1 MAADIKFSS
10 SPPAESILLTSYMT
24 RKSVARA
31 QLPRVPFRTL
41 LLLTA
46 AFWLFVTLTNVLYG
60 YSMQVNADQQFKVVL
75 FVVWYERALQH
86 LLLFPVLLV
95 CFVASLRTG
104 WAPPKRV
111 LVQILLGGMF
121 AALSYFAQELSETL
135 IWGVLMPRD
144 AGAIWAASFV
154 TFFMTYSFGVLL
166 VTAFA
171 YYQRFRDAELRNSA
185 LEQGWSNAR
194 LAALRMQLSPHTLF
208 NLLHTIRGHINQE
221 PQIAR
226 SMVVQLADLLRRLL
240 SAGQRDFSLL
250 TEELAFVR
258 LYLELQ
264 QQRFADRLKIVLTD
278 YKDHSD
284 IWIPSLILQ
293 PLVENAVVHG
303 LAGHEATVLIR
314 VEVQARDES
323 VTLRVVNTIA
333 KESSSA
339 PDGIGLTNVRERLD
353 VQFGAEASFTAARS
367 AAQEWTAEI
376 TIPMLRERSQRPIP
390 KPSVFNLS
398 SSRWTS

>member
-1 MAADIKFSS
+1 MLTPSMTGKRAARS
-10 SPPAESILLTSYMT
+10 
-24 RKSVARA
+24 
-31 QLPRVPFRTL
+31 QLPRVPARIL
-41 LLLTA
+41 LSLTA
-46 AFWLFVTLTNVLYG
+46 AFWLFVTLTDVLYG
-60 YSMQVNADQQFKVVL
+60 YTMQINADQQFKVVL

-86 LLLFPVLLV
+86 LLLFPMLLV
-95 CFVASLRTG
+95 CFAASLRTG
-104 WAPPKRV
+104 WAPVGRV
-111 LVQILLGGMF
+111 LLQILLGGTF
-121 AALSYFAQELSETL
+121 AALSYYAQELSEKL
-135 IWGVLMPRD
+135 IWGTLMPRQ
-144 AGAIWAASFV
+144 AGALWIASFV

-171 YYQRFRDAELRNSA
+171 YYQRLRDAEVRNSA

-240 SAGQRDFSLL
+240 SAGQRDFSSV
-250 TEELAFVR
+250 TEELTFIR

-264 QQRFADRLKIVLTD
+264 QQRFAERLHIVLTEG
-278 YKDHSD
+278 KNHSD

-314 VEVQARDES
+314 VEVQTRDES
-323 VTLRVVNTIA
+323 VTLRVVNTVA
-333 KESSSA
+333 KESTAA
-339 PDGIGLTNVRERLD
+339 PDGIGLTNVRERLE
-353 VQFGAEASFTAARS
+353 VQFGAEASFNSARS
-367 AAQEWTAEI
+367 SAEEWTAEI
-376 TIPMLRERSQRPIP
+376 TIPMLRELSQGPIRGP
-390 KPSVFNLS
+390 NVASLS
-398 SSRWTS
+398 SA

>member
-1 MAADIKFSS
+1 MVAILKPSS
-10 SPPAESILLTSYMT
+10 SFPAEPAMLTSSVT
-24 RKSVARA
+24 RKTAA
-31 QLPRVPFRTL
+31 ATQLPRVPFRIL
-41 LLLTA
+41 LLLSA
-46 AFWLFVTLTNVLYG
+46 AFWLFVTLTDALYG

-75 FVVWYERALQH
+75 FVVWYERVLQH
-86 LLLFPVLLV
+86 LLLFPILV
-95 CFVASLRTG
+95 ACFAASLRTG
-104 WAPPKRV
+104 WAPVKHV
-111 LVQILLGGMF
+111 FVQIALGGMF
-121 AALSYFAQELSETL
+121 AGLSYYAQELSETML
-135 IWGVLMPRD
+135 WGVLMPRE
-144 AGAIWAASFV
+144 AGALWTASFV

-171 YYQRFRDAELRNSA
+171 YYQRFRDAEVRNAA

-240 SAGQRDFSLL
+240 SASQRDFSSLK
-250 TEELAFVR
+250 EELAFIR

-264 QQRFADRLKIVLTD
+264 QQRFAERLHFVLPD
-278 YKDHSD
+278 DEHHAG

-303 LAGHEATVLIR
+303 LAGHEAMVVVR
-314 VEVQARDES
+314 VEVQTRVEC
-323 VTLRVVNTIA
+323 VVLRVVNTIA
-333 KESSSA
+333 AERPTA

-353 VQFGAEASFTAARS
+353 VQFGAEASLVAGPS
-367 AAQEWTAEI
+367 ALQEWTAEI
-376 TIPMLRERSQRPIP
+376 TIPLLRERSQGPIARPNVVNI
-390 KPSVFNLS
+390 SVS
-398 SSRWTS
+398 